1 MFEFREDKYYLKRE
15 FIKIIISAYQP
26 FMNKQYNYNL
36 GSLTG
41 YQLIDETVKKYRN
54 YFKNR
59 DKIVS
64 GKLL

>member
-1 MFEFREDKYYLKRE
+1 ML
-15 FIKIIISAYQP
+15 ITVIIVIGFVAALLSNNITL
-26 FMNKQYNYNL
+26 FMNKKYNYNL

>member
-1 MFEFREDKYYLKRE
+1 
-15 FIKIIISAYQP
+15 
-26 FMNKQYNYNL
+26 MNKKYNYNL

-54 YFKNR
+54 YFKSR